1 MSSYKTKDIESALLI
16 KGFRFENKK
25 RHKTYRYYAGDKK
38 TGIMTIFSRG
48 KNEYSDHLLAAVRNQ
63 ISLTQSEFDDLVKCP
78 LTKEKLHE
86 LYLEKEVV

>member
-1 MSSYKTKDIESALLI
+1 MSSYKTKDIESALLK

-48 KNEYSDHLLAAVRNQ
+48 KNEYSDHRILFKLSENLLLSIR
-63 ISLTQSEFDDLVKCP
+63 
-78 LTKEKLHE
+78 
-86 LYLEKEVV
+86 